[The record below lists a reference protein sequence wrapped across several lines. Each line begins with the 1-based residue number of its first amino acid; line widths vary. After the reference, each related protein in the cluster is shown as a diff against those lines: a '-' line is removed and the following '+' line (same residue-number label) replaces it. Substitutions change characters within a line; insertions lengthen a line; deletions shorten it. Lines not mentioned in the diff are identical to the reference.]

1 MFYTRLT
8 PSGTFDILKDDFDHW
23 LICAVL
29 VALLV
34 ASHVT
39 KTVAR
44 NRDLAQAWK

>member
-23 LICAVL
+23 FISA
-29 VALLV
+29 ALL
-34 ASHVT
+34 ALLAAAQVT

-44 NRDLAQAWK
+44 SRDLAQAWK